1 MIIAIDGPA
10 ASGKGTLARKLGEYL
25 GFPVMDTGKLYRAAA
40 FELLNEGLS
49 VRDKLDAVKAAR
61 RLAEKI
67 EIKGAEEVLGN
78 ATLREDHIGT
88 EASKIAAIPEVRAEL
103 LDIQR
108 NFAKTPAALAK
119 GAILDGR
126 DIGTVIC
133 PDADIKLF
141 VTAHIDTRANRRLN
155 ELQSK
160 GYSVTYSTVLDDMR
174 DRDNRDAHTL
184 KAHEAPGYRT
194 NVLDTTDLNAE
205 EAFEAALKIIQS
217 QRS

>member
-10 ASGKGTLARKLGEYL
+10 ASGKGTLARKLGEHL
-25 GFPVMDTGKLYRAAA
+25 GYPVMDTGKLYRAAA

-49 VRDKLDAVKAAR
+49 VRDKKDAVKAAR

-67 EIKGAEEVLGN
+67 DIKGAEEVLGH

-108 NFAKTPAALAK
+108 NFAQSPAALAK

-126 DIGTVIC
+126 DVGTVIC
-133 PDADIKLF
+133 PNADIKLF
-141 VTAHIDTRANRRLN
+141 VTASIDIRAERRLN

-184 KAHEAPGYRT
+184 KAHEAPGYST